1 MRTELKDAR
10 KPGAWQREEFLI
22 TRKELND
29 AQQTLRNNWKELAEL
44 GSRQEKLVKEINNAL
59 GKEALQK
66 ALETINTG
74 LVEKTGHRLPGS
86 AESTGS
92 RGFWKTRGDGSSY
105 KIQPQAFIKANLRP
119 N

>member
-1 MRTELKDAR
+1 MVKGGMI
-10 KPGAWQREEFLI
+10 PGAWQRKKFLI
-22 TRKELND
+22 TRKELD
-29 AQQTLRNNWKELAEL
+29 DVQQKLRNNLWELVRL
-44 GSRQEKLVKEINNAL
+44 GNLQEMLVKEINYAQ

-74 LVEKTGHRLPGS
+74 LVEKTGRGVPGS
-86 AESTGS
+86 AENTGS

-105 KIQPQAFIKANLRP
+105 KIQPQTFIEANLRP

>member
-1 MRTELKDAR
+1 MRTELKDTR

-22 TRKELND
+22 TRKELD
-29 AQQTLRNNWKELAEL
+29 DVQQILRKNLRELKELL
-44 GSRQEKLVKEINNAL
+44 SYQQMLVEEINYAL

-74 LVEKTGHRLPGS
+74 LVEKTGRGVPGS
-86 AESTGS
+86 AENTGS